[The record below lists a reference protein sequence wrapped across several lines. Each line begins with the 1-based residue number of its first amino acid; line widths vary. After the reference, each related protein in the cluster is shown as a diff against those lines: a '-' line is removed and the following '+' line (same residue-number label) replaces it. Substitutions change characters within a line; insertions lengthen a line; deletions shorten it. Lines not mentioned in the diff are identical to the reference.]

1 MVDDLLSTLAL
12 GVAAWLQ
19 SAVDCCSCVLAEDTS
34 VDCSNSGSPVTVL
47 PLGRLGDWLL
57 LLGSWLGEQDGG
69 ADMEN
74 CTGPCS
80 CVGWLEGA
88 GG

>member
-19 SAVDCCSCVLAEDTS
+19 SAVNCCSCVQAEDSS
-34 VDCSNSGSPVTVL
+34 VGCGDPGTLVMAL
-47 PLGRLGDWLL
+47 PFGKLGDWLL

-74 CTGPCS
+74 FTGPCS
-80 CVGWLEGA
+80 FVGWVEGA